1 MTKHSEQSWVK
12 GKFNWQEGFGAF
24 SYSQSHLDHV
34 IKYIEQQEK
43 HYRKK
48 TFEEYLALLEKFQVE
63 YDRSF
68 VFAWIGNR

>member
-1 MTKHSEQSWVK
+1 MTKHNEQRWVK